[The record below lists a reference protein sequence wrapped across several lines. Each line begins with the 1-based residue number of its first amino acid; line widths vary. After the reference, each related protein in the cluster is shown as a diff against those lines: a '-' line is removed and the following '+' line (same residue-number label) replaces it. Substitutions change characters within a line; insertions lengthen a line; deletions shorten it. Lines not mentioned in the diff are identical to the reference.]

1 MSQCGKNNPSNYRL
15 PRDGNSWFCGF
26 SARSYEKPH
35 VTEGAACHCQ
45 PHCLPT
51 QRLLNIPLDF
61 KSVPLSLPS
70 VSSVSLCTDPL
81 VYGHVSAYSH
91 ICLKWVFSA
100 WTSTYMQLCIA
111 LKQGCRLERWLIG
124 YKHVLLMQGIRA
136 QFWTLV

>member
-61 KSVPLSLPS
+61 VFFRQFLLSLCALTHWFMDMFPHILTYVLS
-70 VSSVSLCTDPL
+70 ECFLH
-81 VYGHVSAYSH
+81 GHPH
-91 ICLKWVFSA
+91 
-100 WTSTYMQLCIA
+100 TYN
-111 LKQGCRLERWLIG
+111 
-124 YKHVLLMQGIRA
+124 YVLL
-136 QFWTLV
+136 